1 MHATQA
7 INNLIEAK
15 MHFDLTGWVVTETLN
30 SAQVEELQRA
40 VDEVQSWG
48 SSVNCLN
55 HFEMTK
61 DGAKLC
67 RTEYFTP
74 FHEGLKKLLTKGEV
88 LAMASTLL
96 GEQAVLYKE
105 KINYKLSGGA
115 GWNPHQD
122 APAYPFINR
131 HVSCM
136 IAVDDSTIEN
146 GCLEIVSGAHG
157 ELLAMDKNSC
167 IQSSVVEA
175 MKWQAI
181 ELRAGQ
187 TMWFHSLTPHRSAD
201 NKSDNDRRALYPTFN
216 ALREGDL
223 REDYYRLKIE
233 EFEKHSQTGD
243 EVRLSLIDDF
253 RGKKVK

>member
-1 MHATQA
+1 
-7 INNLIEAK
+7 

-30 SAQVEELQRA
+30 STQVEELQRA

-74 FHEGLKKLLTKGEV
+74 FH
-88 LAMASTLL
+88 
-96 GEQAVLYKE
+96 VLYKE

-181 ELRAGQ
+181 ELCAGQ